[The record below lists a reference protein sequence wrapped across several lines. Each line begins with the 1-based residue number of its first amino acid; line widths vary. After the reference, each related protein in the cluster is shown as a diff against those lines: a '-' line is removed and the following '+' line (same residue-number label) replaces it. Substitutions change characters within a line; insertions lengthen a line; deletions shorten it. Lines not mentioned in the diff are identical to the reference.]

1 MRNGKKVILLTL
13 RVHSTDWGMMTVLFN
28 MLGGLQIYVPE
39 DRVAPG
45 EEAGWK
51 YVKPEPGM
59 AIFNLGD
66 AFVKWSDGELKSSIH
81 RVTNPPGDQAN
92 YTRYSLAYFTRPN
105 NDALLKPLG
114 RKVGPTDDSKEY
126 PTFLQ
131 WAMRRAMAGKTD
143 GFKKG
148 DWEKGQGTETALSA
162 QARVAA

>member
-1 MRNGKKVILLTL
+1 
-13 RVHSTDWGMMTVLFN
+13 MTVLFN

-39 DRVAPG
+39 DRVGPG
-45 EEAGWK
+45 EQAGWK

-59 AIFNLGD
+59 AVFNLGD

-81 RVTNPPGDQAN
+81 RVAAPPGNQAK

-105 NDALLKPLG
+105 NDVLLKPLG
-114 RKVGPTDDSKEY
+114 RKVVYSAEAEKF
-126 PTFLQ
+126 PTFME

-143 GFKKG
+143 GFKKS